1 MEFFKKYEKEI
12 KEIVVIHNFTKHY
25 ILLGE
30 ELSTD
35 FETYLQPVKE
45 FRDAYEHIMRIFTKC
60 VGLNNDENSI
70 SKDEYI
76 KQNLSKALG
85 HEYRA
90 FFDVADWFS
99 IICRKRIYDMV
110 QEHSYEQL
118 CEKYPRYPEM
128 KSRLY
133 TISEEIA
140 SIREKKDIS
149 SNIFDEVNRY
159 QYALVELLGYYR
171 ELVDC
176 KLIK

>member
-1 MEFFKKYEKEI
+1 MDLFKKFEKDI

-30 ELSTD
+30 ELSD
-35 FETYLQPVKE
+35 NFETYLQPVKE
-45 FRDAYEHIMRIFTKC
+45 FRDAYEHIVRVFAKC
-60 VGLNNDENSI
+60 TGLGKSNDNMNKE
-70 SKDEYI
+70 EYVQ
-76 KQNLSKALG
+76 KNLSKALG

-110 QEHSYEQL
+110 QGYTYEQL
-118 CEKYPRYPEM
+118 CSKYPEYPTM

-140 SIREKKDIS
+140 DIRDKKDIS

-171 ELVDC
+171 DLMNC
-176 KLIK
+176 KL

>member
-1 MEFFKKYEKEI
+1 MDLFKKFEKEI

-30 ELSTD
+30 ELSDD

-45 FRDAYEHIMRIFTKC
+45 FRDAYEHIVRVFTKC
-60 VGLNNDENSI
+60 IGLGDAGSNMKKE
-70 SKDEYI
+70 EYVQ
-76 KQNLSKALG
+76 KNLSKALG

-110 QEHSYEQL
+110 QGYTYEQL
-118 CEKYPRYPEM
+118 CNKYPKYPEM
-128 KSRLY
+128 KNRLY
-133 TISEEIA
+133 LISEEIA
-140 SIREKKDIS
+140 TIRDKKDIS
-149 SNIFDEVNRY
+149 SNIFDEVNHY

-171 ELVDC
+171 DLVQCEL
-176 KLIK
+176 

>member
-1 MEFFKKYEKEI
+1 MDLFRKFQKEI

-30 ELSTD
+30 ELSDD

-45 FRDAYEHIMRIFTKC
+45 FRDAYEHIVRVFAKC
-60 VGLNNDENSI
+60 TGLSGTSNGVN
-70 SKDEYI
+70 KDEYVQ
-76 KQNLSKALG
+76 KNLSKALG

-99 IICRKRIYDMV
+99 IICRKRIYDIV
-110 QEHSYEQL
+110 QGYTYEQI
-118 CEKYPRYPEM
+118 CNKYPKYPEM
-128 KSRLY
+128 KNRLY

-140 SIREKKDIS
+140 TIRDSKDIS
-149 SNIFDEVNRY
+149 NNIFEEVNHY

-171 ELVDC
+171 ELVNC
-176 KLIK
+176 EL